1 MWGIIRVEVAVVVK
15 VLGKTP
21 CRFITVIFLLVV
33 MICFYCRFCHCFVTP
48 GNLHLHFFLQFSWQT
63 DEGESVRADAP
74 GTGCCVNPFGGRL
87 TECSRSSRGGSRRMR
102 WSEPFSVPFIF
113 KAHNICVREGVFPQ
127 CDGGVKEME
136 VAEWMGG
143 AGGGRG

>member
-1 MWGIIRVEVAVVVK
+1 M
-15 VLGKTP
+15 
-21 CRFITVIFLLVV
+21 
-33 MICFYCRFCHCFVTP
+33 
-48 GNLHLHFFLQFSWQT
+48 
-63 DEGESVRADAP
+63 RADAP

-87 TECSRSSRGGSRRMR
+87 TECSRSSRGGSRMR

-136 VAEWMGG
+136 VAEWMGM
-143 AGGGRG
+143 GGRRKGLISI